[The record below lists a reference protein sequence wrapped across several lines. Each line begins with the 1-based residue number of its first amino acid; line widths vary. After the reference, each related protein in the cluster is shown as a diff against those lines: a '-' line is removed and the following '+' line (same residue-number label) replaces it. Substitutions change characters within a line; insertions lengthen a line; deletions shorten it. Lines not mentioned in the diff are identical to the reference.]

1 MPRVV
6 DKPGVPQAS
15 AVDRLV
21 EKLSLPA
28 AEILQRATY
37 ETVVGNYEAANAAWV
52 EYEQKLAKNSFV
64 MLLAG
69 HAAVV
74 KRLKRRKLTPPRIRP
89 TTAKFSIEIQSRKTL
104 PFLEAA
110 RMFSKDIPE
119 VEGLVE
125 ELIRAANQI
134 ASAYTEK
141 EMATAPRAMV
151 KRIVDALQ
159 KAAPTAA
166 EGSVLTYADPE
177 AVAAAIQSS
186 LGFKVA
192 QDRMATDYRTA
203 LMDSFNAGSYQ
214 RMQESKA
221 VIPVYML
228 SEIKDRRTRG
238 NPHGLY
244 PDAGPHYQ
252 MDGFCAVSDDPIWG
266 LVWPPNGYNCR
277 ADVIALTYPECQKRG
292 WIKDDGTLDRQ
303 KIHNQFVK
311 QRRFVESGEYPDKGF
326 AKNTAMRLGLVA

>member
-1 MPRVV
+1 MPRIV
-6 DKPGVPQAS
+6 DRPGVPQAS
-15 AVDRLV
+15 AVDRLTA
-21 EKLSLPA
+21 KLSAPA
-28 AEILQRATY
+28 ASILQRACY
-37 ETVVGNYEAANAAWV
+37 ETVVGNYDAARAAWV
-52 EYEQKLAKNSFV
+52 EYEQKLARNAFI

-69 HAAVV
+69 HSAVA
-74 KRLKRRKLTPPRIRP
+74 KRLRRRKIAPPAIRP
-89 TTAKFSIEIQSRKTL
+89 TVAKFSIEIQSREVV
-104 PFLEAA
+104 PFVEAA

-134 ASAYTEK
+134 ATAYTEK
-141 EMATAPRAMV
+141 EVQTAPRAMV
-151 KRIVDALQ
+151 KRIVDALSKAQ
-159 KAAPTAA
+159 KTA
-166 EGSVLTYADPE
+166 GVDSVLTYASPE
-177 AVAAAIQSS
+177 VVAAAIQSS

-252 MDGFCAVSDDPIWG
+252 MDGFCAVADDPIWG
-266 LVWPPNGYNCR
+266 VVWPPNGYNCR

-311 QRRFVESGEYPDKGF
+311 QRRFVESGEYHAKGF
-326 AKNTAMRLGLVA
+326 AKNTAMQLGLVA